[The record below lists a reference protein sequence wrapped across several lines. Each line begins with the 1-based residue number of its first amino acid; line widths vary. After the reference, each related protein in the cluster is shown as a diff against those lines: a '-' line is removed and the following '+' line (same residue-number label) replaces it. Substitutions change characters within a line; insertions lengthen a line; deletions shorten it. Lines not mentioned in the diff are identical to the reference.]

1 MFIRHCSLFATLVLT
16 LSVASVAPAAP
27 QLPALVPQPAHLAI
41 PEAASAF
48 TLTADTAIV
57 VVDSAFTR
65 EAEFAAKELRLVTGL
80 PLPVVQEGEGGIRF
94 ERSTEALPRE
104 GYTLT
109 VSETAVTIAA
119 SDPAGAFYG
128 YQTVRQ
134 LLPPQVYAKRLQ
146 EGIVWEMPACTIADA
161 PRLAWRGLMVDDV
174 RHFIGGDGIRQMI
187 DVMAAHKMNTL
198 HWHLTD
204 DQGWRIEIRKYPE
217 LITKGAIRDNSAK
230 PRDRWR
236 PDGKPYGP
244 YFYTQAEIRAIVAYA
259 AERHITIVPE
269 IEMPGHALALLS
281 AFPELSCTGGP
292 FKPRWLW
299 GVEPDILCAGND
311 AVFPFMKDILDEV
324 MLLFPSKFIHLGGD
338 EAPKDR
344 WNVCE
349 KCQKRIQE
357 KGLRNSHHLQTW
369 FIQQF
374 ADYLEANDRHLIGWD
389 EILEGGLPSGAAVM
403 SWRGMKGGIA
413 AAKMGHPVVMAP
425 NDFCYLDYGQGIEN
439 DPYEYNI
446 ANVPLRKVYTMN
458 PTDGIP
464 EMMHRYIIGVQ
475 GNLWSEYIWDAADQQ
490 WKAWPRAAAIAE
502 IGWTPQDKRQW
513 KTFAEAMERD
523 YQRLKVLG
531 INAAPAD
538 LTP

>member
-1 MFIRHCSLFATLVLT
+1 MHTPKHHLLSMLALCVATCALAVPNPPALIPQPTEFT
-16 LSVASVAPAAP
+16 LAEPAA
-27 QLPALVPQPAHLAI
+27 
-41 PEAASAF
+41 AF
-48 TLTADTAIV
+48 TLTAETPIV
-57 VVDSAFTR
+57 VVETAFAR
-65 EAEFAAKELRLVTGL
+65 EAEFAAKELRTVTGYA
-80 PLPVVQEGEGGIRF
+80 LPVVANASGGIRF
-94 ERSTEALPRE
+94 ERSPAELPRE

-109 VSETAVTIAA
+109 VTADAVTIAA

-128 YQTVRQ
+128 YQTLRQ

-146 EGIVWEMPACTIADA
+146 QDVAWEMPACTIADA
-161 PRLAWRGLMVDDV
+161 PRLQWRGLMVDDV
-174 RHFIGGDGIRQMI
+174 RHFIGGEGIRQMI
-187 DVMAAHKMNTL
+187 DVMAAHKMNNL

-217 LITKGAIRDNSAK
+217 LITKGATRDNSAR

-236 PDGKPYGP
+236 PDGKTYGP
-244 YFYTQAEIRAIVAYA
+244 YYYTQAEIRAIVAYA

-269 IEMPGHALALLS
+269 IELPGHALALLS
-281 AFPELSCTGGP
+281 SHPELSCMGGP

-311 AVFPFMKDILDEV
+311 DVFPFIKDILDEV

-344 WNVCE
+344 WNICA
-349 KCQKRIQE
+349 KCQQRIQE
-357 KGLRNSHHLQTW
+357 KGLRDSNHLQTW

-374 ADYLEANDRHLIGWD
+374 ADYLEANGRHLIGWD

-403 SWRGMKGGIA
+403 SWRGMAGGIA
-413 AAKMGHPVVMAP
+413 AAKMGHQVVMSP

-439 DPYEYNI
+439 DPYEYNC

-458 PTDGIP
+458 PTNGIP
-464 EMMHRYIIGVQ
+464 EAMHSYIIGVQ

-502 IGWTPQDKRQW
+502 IGWTPQAKRNW
-513 KTFAEAMERD
+513 PTFAKAMETN